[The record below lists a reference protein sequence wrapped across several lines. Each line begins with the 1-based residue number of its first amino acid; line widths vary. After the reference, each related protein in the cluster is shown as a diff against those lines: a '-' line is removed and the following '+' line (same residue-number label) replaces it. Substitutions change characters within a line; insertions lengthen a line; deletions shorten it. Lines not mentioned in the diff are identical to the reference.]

1 MGEPKTIVFQY
12 EEIIEA
18 LLKHQ
23 GIHEGIWGLH
33 LEFGLNVANINVGSP
48 GDKKERLVPGL
59 VIPLLKIGITKT
71 EKAGGIS
78 VDASKVNPSSKP
90 QS

>member
-23 GIHEGIWGLH
+23 GIHEGIWALH
-33 LEFGLNVANINVGSP
+33 LEFGLQVGNINVGSP
-48 GDKKERLVPGL
+48 EEKLVPGL
-59 VIPLLKIGITKT
+59 IIPILKIGIGKT
-71 EKAGGIS
+71 EKPGGIS
-78 VDASKVNPSSKP
+78 VDAAKVNPSSKP
-90 QS
+90 

>member
-18 LLKHQ
+18 LIKHQ

-33 LEFGLNVANINVGSP
+33 LEFGLQVRNINIDSP
-48 GDKKERLVPGL
+48 EKKTKSVPGL
-59 VIPLLKIGITKT
+59 VIPIISIGIQRS
-71 EKAGGIS
+71 EQAGGIS
-78 VDASKVNPSSKP
+78 VDAAKANPPSKP
-90 QS
+90 KS

>member
-1 MGEPKTIVFQY
+1 MGEAKTFIFDY

-23 GIHEGIWGLH
+23 GIHEGIWALH
-33 LEFGLNVANINVGSP
+33 LEFGLQVRNLNVGSP
-48 GDKKERLVPGL
+48 EGKQVPGL
-59 VIPLLKIGITKT
+59 IIPLLKIGIEKT

-78 VDASKVNPSSKP
+78 VDAAKVNPLSKP
-90 QS
+90 